1 MSDKFFKYWFA
12 FVAALAVLMIV
23 STIAFTIVVGK
34 AAYDVSSEVNSKG
47 AKAVIDRL
55 WCGEKGCQQ

>member
-12 FVAALAVLMIV
+12 FVAALAALIIV
-23 STIAFTIVVGK
+23 GTFVFTFAVGK
-34 AAYDVSSEVNSKG
+34 AAYDISSEVNSKG